1 VNRSAAL
8 LVLILA
14 QGAAAQARAAP
25 VVSAQVAPTQV
36 VSGSPDHVAVTV
48 YRDRPP
54 YPWMQALGVAL
65 ITETRTL
72 TLPAG
77 PAVVRFE
84 GVSDQIVPQTAAI
97 NGLPSP
103 VLERNFDYDLLS
115 PGNLIAKSL
124 NQPVR
129 LIDTDRKT
137 GKTRAR
143 TAVLRS
149 GPDGVMLEVDGR
161 IEAFKCD
168 TVPQRLVFD
177 RIPAGLADRP
187 TLSLRTHAPRAGR
200 YKVRLSYLATG
211 LNWSANYVAHIRP
224 DGATL
229 DLSGWITLANS
240 SGESFHNAP
249 TQVVAGKV
257 ALTGDDRPVAVA
269 PVVRRDDCWERK
281 PAWWTPEQLR
291 QAVAMKF
298 RRQELSISYAA
309 APMMRMA
316 PPPPPP
322 PPPPPMAK
330 EEDLGDYK
338 LYTLPE
344 PTTVA
349 ARQTKQVAFLSK
361 QAVPFWRVYRYRPQA
376 WPSDGGPHAPD
387 IVLKLDNTAAG
398 GLGLAIPAGA
408 LTVSAPFGSQALLIG
423 AAKLDDTP
431 KGSPLKLTIGR
442 AHTVSM
448 SHRIVSQTTTRVG
461 RLRRIKTQ
469 YEVSIVNPLAET
481 VEVELLQA
489 TNGRDFRLLD
499 ETHAHTTDAGD
510 LVWGF
515 RVGPGERQVLT
526 YTIDAGS

>member
-1 VNRSAAL
+1 MNRSAAL

-97 NGLPSP
+97 DGLPSP

-143 TAVLRS
+143 AAVLRS

-211 LNWSANYVAHIRP
+211 LNWSANYVARIRP

-229 DLSGWITLANS
+229 DLSGWITLTNS

-257 ALTGDDRPVAVA
+257 ALTGDDRPVAVT

-281 PAWWTPEQLR
+281 PAWWTPER
-291 QAVAMKF
+291 AMMVFKEV
-298 RRQELSISYAA
+298 RAYGYYGADDKALIVVPMARAA
-309 APMMRMA
+309 
-316 PPPPPP
+316 PPP

-361 QAVPFWRVYRYRPQA
+361 SAVPFRRVYRYRPQA

-408 LTVSAPFGSQALLIG
+408 LTVSAPFDQQALLIG
-423 AAKLDDTP
+423 AARLDDTP

-442 AHTVSM
+442 AHTVSV
-448 SHRIVSQTTTRVG
+448 SHRIVSQTTTRIG
-461 RLRRIKTQ
+461 RLGRSKTQ
-469 YEVSIVNPLAET
+469 YEVSIVNPLAEA

-489 TNGRDFRLLD
+489 TTGRDFKLLD
-499 ETHAHTTDAGD
+499 ETHVHTTDAGD

-515 RVGPGERQVLT
+515 KLGPGERQVLT
-526 YTIDAGS
+526 YTIDSGP